1 MSTDTPDLTD
11 RQQAILDFIAAKVH
25 GEGLPPTL
33 AEIAQ
38 AFGFNQTRGAHKHLL
53 ALEAKGRLTLLPG
66 KARGIRL
73 RGAASLP
80 LRTRDASRDMAM
92 RRAPSPRRR
101 EGGLDLPVLG
111 RVAAGTPI
119 GAGGEFADADIE
131 RHLLLDRAM
140 FFPTPDYLLKVQGDS
155 MIDDGIFDGDLI
167 AVHRTNVAE
176 NGQIVVARVDGE
188 ITVKRFQRDSRRIT
202 LLPRNPD
209 YAPILVP
216 ADADFAIEGLYC
228 GLVRSA

>member
-1 MSTDTPDLTD
+1 MPTMPDLTD
-11 RQQAILDFIAAKVH
+11 RQQAILDFVAAH
-25 GEGLPPTL
+25 IEAEGMPPTL
-33 AEIAQ
+33 AEIAA

-53 ALEAKGRLTLLPG
+53 ALEAKGQLTLLPG

-73 RGAASLP
+73 KGRNRAPVKLRQREAGLSLP
-80 LRTRDASRDMAM
+80 I
-92 RRAPSPRRR
+92 
-101 EGGLDLPVLG
+101 LG
-111 RVAAGTPI
+111 RVAAGAPI
-119 GAGGEFADADIE
+119 GADADIE

-140 FFPTPDYLLKVQGDS
+140 FFPAPDYLLRVKGDS

-167 AVHRTNVAE
+167 AVHRTAVAG
-176 NGQIVVARVDGE
+176 NGQIVVARIDGE
-188 ITVKRFQRDSRRIT
+188 ITVKRLKVGKHQLS

-209 YAPILVP
+209 YPPIVVA